1 MRPLQFIPANLRAL
15 TWVALLACTVQP
27 AFADGKFFRRV
38 DVADE
43 PGIVAQR
50 AVVAFKDGVETLI
63 VQSDVQG
70 DDSTFGWIL
79 PLPAEPTSI
88 VPCPPGSLNVLSR
101 IIQPRIAENPKSI
114 LILSVLAAMAVIAV
128 CASHLRKRRH
138 PMRTSP
144 FRIALGVAVALVV
157 VVMFLPT
164 LGHRIGARTAEV
176 LQNARAGIYDV
187 TVIRGETAEEIT
199 HWLSTNGFACPPSA
213 ASVIEEYVSEDW
225 CFLAARIAQD
235 AAGEVTHHP
244 LKIALAVAEAVYPM
258 KLTGSDGEPVQLDL
272 YVIADQQAS
281 AAAMRVWH
289 CDTYHPRELENP
301 FREYV
306 GHRPS
311 VYSPGGSPV
320 VGIPAVSSL
329 MWPGCTMTRLRG
341 RLSASDMARDV
352 TFQWSAPKPFRATL
366 FNQARAIG
374 WSACI
379 TAVAMAVSFALFTW
393 SASRKGWTWQLTRRR
408 RMPAA
413 AGIGLALGVAFYLW
427 VDVVPFSFYY
437 SSADAMRM
445 ARSRSVHRDVL
456 DRLSRAAA
464 DAPFPEA
471 YRGQLANMHSDR
483 WVAETDDPVNP
494 GDFRIDEA
502 DNGWLLTI
510 IDSQYVPVTIPI
522 SSNGVP
528 LAAAD
533 IRP

>member
-1 MRPLQFIPANLRAL
+1 MTRRFIPQFRLA
-15 TWVALLACTVQP
+15 LACTALWICAALPV
-27 AFADGKFFRRV
+27 FADGKFFRRV

-88 VPCPPGSLNVLSR
+88 APCPPSSLNVLNQ
-101 IIQPRIAENPKSI
+101 IIRPRIAVSPKSI

-128 CASHLRKRRH
+128 CASHLRERRH

-157 VVMFLPT
+157 VMMFLPT
-164 LGHRIGARTAEV
+164 LGHRISARTAEV

-187 TVIRGETAEEIT
+187 TVIRGDTAEEIT
-199 HWLSTNGFACPPSA
+199 HWLNTNGFAYPPSA
-213 ASVIEEYVSEDW
+213 ASVIEEYVSQDW

-244 LKIALAVAEAVYPM
+244 LKVAFAAAEAVYPM

-272 YVIADQQAS
+272 YVIGEEQAS
-281 AAAMRVWH
+281 VGGMRVWH
-289 CDTYHPRELENP
+289 CDTYYPRDLENP

-306 GHRPS
+306 GHRPA

-329 MWPGCTMTRLRG
+329 MWPGCTLTRLRG

-379 TAVAMAVSFALFTW
+379 TAVALAVSFALFTW
-393 SASRKGWTWQLTRRR
+393 SASRRGWTWQVTRRR
-408 RMPAA
+408 GMPAA
-413 AGIGLALGVAFYLW
+413 AGIAVALGAAFYLW

-437 SSADAMRM
+437 WSADAMRM

-456 DRLSRAAA
+456 DSLSQAPA
-464 DAPFPEA
+464 DAPFPDA

-494 GDFRIDEA
+494 GDYRIDET
-502 DNGWLLTI
+502 DEGWLLTI
-510 IDSQYVPVTIPI
+510 IDSYHVPITIPI

-528 LAAAD
+528 QAASE
-533 IRP
+533 RP